1 MRTESLLRYDT
12 EFGAKKCSR
21 RMLLAFLLVCTR
33 LQVVEVAPPSEDVYV
48 YNAPK
53 KEMVDVGLMVSI
65 PTVIYIIHH
74 LVFIPDKP

>member
-1 MRTESLLRYDT
+1 
-12 EFGAKKCSR
+12 
-21 RMLLAFLLVCTR
+21 MLLAFLLVCTR

-65 PTVIYIIHH
+65 PRVIYIIHH
-74 LVFIPDKP
+74 LVFIYRMSTINVNLRDIIFLYRV